1 MTLFDLGWQL
11 AVILF
16 LVCANGFFVAAEFA
30 IVKIRASQL
39 KPLLKS
45 GDWRV
50 PMALRAVNN
59 LDACLSATQLGITL
73 SSLGLGWLGEPYLAH
88 WVDPLLKNW
97 GVASEGLRH
106 SITFGIAF
114 STITFLHIVFGEL
127 APKSLA
133 IQRPKGV
140 SLWVSAPLLFFYYL
154 FFPFIYVLNGTAN
167 FFLRLAGLQ
176 PASESEHTFSAD
188 ELEYVL
194 SRSHHTHRADALIN
208 KIMVRSLRLRDVVA
222 QQVMLHRDQVVPLWA
237 DRPMEENLKIAQS
250 SGHSRYP
257 VCEGSVDNVLGM
269 VLVKEWLWQVQ
280 ALGTEASFQPLI
292 RPVLTFTQ
300 RTPLPA
306 MIELFRT
313 SRSHLAVV
321 LDTEDRMAGIV
332 TFEDALE
339 EIVGEIRDE
348 LDIEKGPIFEAT
360 ENSILVDATLSVR
373 ELRAE
378 TGWNFEFKARETV
391 GGWVIRHL
399 DGRLPEQGESVRI
412 EDNLVTCA
420 NRHSTGLRRVRITR
434 LTPEDIKAL
443 EEIDA
448 DAPMAIE
455 VNREGEVARDTP

>member
-1 MTLFDLGWQL
+1 MNLFDLGWQFL
-11 AVILF
+11 VILL
-16 LVCANGFFVAAEFA
+16 LVAANGFFVAAEFA

-39 KPLLKS
+39 KPLLKT

-73 SSLGLGWLGEPYLAH
+73 ASLGLGWLGEPFLAH
-88 WVDPLLKNW
+88 WLEPLLKDW
-97 GVASEGLRH
+97 GVDSERLRH

-133 IQRPKGV
+133 IQRARSV
-140 SLWVSAPLLFFYYL
+140 SLWVAAPLIGFYYL

-167 FFLRLAGLQ
+167 MFLRWGGLQ
-176 PASESEHTFSAD
+176 PASEGDHVFSAD

-194 SRSHHTHRADALIN
+194 SHSRHVHRGDALIN
-208 KIMVRSLRLRDVVA
+208 KIMVRSLRLRDVAA
-222 QQVMLHRDQVVPLWA
+222 QQVMLPRDQVVALWA
-237 DRPMEENLKIAQS
+237 DKSVEENLKIAQG

-257 VCEGSVDNVLGM
+257 VCEGTLDNVLGM
-269 VLVKEWLWQVQ
+269 VLVKEWLWQIQ
-280 ALGTEASFQPLI
+280 ALGEKASFQPLI

-300 RTPLPA
+300 RTPLPT
-306 MIELFRT
+306 MIELFRS

-321 LDTEDRMAGIV
+321 LGPDEAMAGII

-348 LDIEKGPIFEAT
+348 LDIEKGPIFEHT
-360 ENSILVDATLSVR
+360 ENSIVVDASLSMR

-378 TGWNFEFKARETV
+378 TGWNFEFPVKEDVERWILRNLGNCPRQNEEAR
-391 GGWVIRHL
+391 I
-399 DGRLPEQGESVRI
+399 GEY
-412 EDNLVTCA
+412 LVTSLHTHA
-420 NRHSTGLRRVRITR
+420 AGLRRARITR
-434 LTPEDIKAL
+434 LSPEELQTLEDLEKEKA
-443 EEIDA
+443 EEEA
-448 DAPMAIE
+448 
-455 VNREGEVARDTP
+455 G